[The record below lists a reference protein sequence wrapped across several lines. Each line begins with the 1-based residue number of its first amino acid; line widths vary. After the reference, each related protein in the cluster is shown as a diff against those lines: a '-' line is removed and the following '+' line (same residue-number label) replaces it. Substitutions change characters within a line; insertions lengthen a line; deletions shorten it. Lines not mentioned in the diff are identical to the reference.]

1 VLDGAL
7 MSVHPVKWS
16 LPVVLALASC
26 DRNLPPASNPDA
38 RLVRHEALLYPGSC
52 ASTQIIDARELG
64 DLRTRTETMVVTPS
78 LRTGGLFY
86 ALDLLTVCGVAP
98 GTAVVELLNRTSVVD
113 AMAVEVAPLHSLAL
127 GASQHLIGDVYPSIP
142 APVALLV
149 DQRAILSV
157 VGLTD
162 DGRTFDGLF
171 DDAYEAVVDS
181 PVEVSLNLGAVVEVI
196 SPAVGVF
203 PVTLTGGSREY
214 VVELVIASPDDVE
227 RIEVRAFDRGDG
239 SRSYSVTGVTADG
252 LHVLGLAAE
261 LIIDGAPARSEYY
274 SWHFTGSHAE
284 GASVVATWNG
294 LSATLP

>member
-1 VLDGAL
+1 
-7 MSVHPVKWS
+7 MKWS
-16 LPVVLALASC
+16 LLVVMALASC
-26 DRNLPPASNPDA
+26 DGNLPPATNPDA

-52 ASTQIIDARELG
+52 ASTEIIDARELG
-64 DLRTRTETMVVTPS
+64 DLRTRAEAMVVTPS
-78 LRTGGLFY
+78 LHTGGWFH

-113 AMAVEVAPLHSLAL
+113 AMAVEVAPLHSLAI
-127 GASQHLIGDVYPSIP
+127 GASQHFYGDEYPPIP

-171 DDAYEAVVDS
+171 DDAYDAAVDR
-181 PVEVSLNLGAVVEVI
+181 PVEVSLNLGAVFEVV
-196 SPAVGVF
+196 SPAAGIF
-203 PVTLTGGSREY
+203 PVTLSGGSREY
-214 VVELVIASPDDVE
+214 VVELVTVSPDDVE
-227 RIEVRAFDRGDG
+227 RIEVRALELGEGRW
-239 SRSYSVTGVTADG
+239 SYAVTGVTADG
-252 LHVLGLAAE
+252 LQVLGLAAE
-261 LIIDGAPARSEYY
+261 LTIDGTPAHAEYDL
-274 SWHFTGSHAE
+274 WRFTGSHTD